1 MLLESKGC
9 LRCEEC
15 DKIFKN
21 IRALNTH
28 RHLHRRTKHKCSI
41 CKRQFL
47 YAKVFHLHQK
57 KCRKYK
63 LRCDKRGVKFSLIT
77 QHRWHQCDHQR
88 ALRGGEGFWCE
99 QCGLKCLSVKTL
111 QKHLLLHS
119 PARQYQCSQCSCRF
133 HNSRCLKNHLA
144 THQEEKPH
152 TCDVCGRTYALKARL
167 KDHQLLHLKVKPH
180 PCSKCGKSFIRPY
193 LLRAHL
199 LKKHPWS
206 CKEDREKRRAEQ
218 GGQRSER
225 QNTGHRMQRRG
236 SEEQTTQ
243 RRGSDGAEDAEE
255 RVIWSRECKGE
266 GQTEE
271 WRGSKEQRMQRRKSE
286 EQRGQRRG
294 SEDSEG
300 KDRGA
305 EDAKER
311 KGEEREECAEER
323 EGEKEQRAVWCERR
337 REYRQGRAFECS
349 HCGKTFTKKHR
360 LVIHTCSHSEEG
372 KRYRC
377 DRGRCMRSFTTVAE
391 LRRHLQF
398 HSVLGTKTQKR
409 RFQCS
414 QCERNF
420 KMPQYLKL
428 HQRVHIGPRL
438 HGTKKSAL
446 RRHCSED
453 HQKAQGLRLFLQF
466 EESYHR
472 DKSEDS
478 DESGSALSAPVDISV
493 DHYTSQLKLQH
504 HQGLDPLIIY
514 EPEQEPTLR
523 RQGQAEIHNVSLNN
537 TMQLYKETRKN
548 QCDMCGR
555 GFKQPRYLREH
566 KRLHLEHKPHTC
578 TDCGKGFVK
587 PHLLREHRTRH
598 HGEGKGGR
606 RHFLCKE
613 CSVQVKLG
621 CTSVTNVFSVT
632 DFTHIKCFMK
642 NHTLI

>member
-1 MLLESKGC
+1 MRLKSTLPEPREERTDPVQTTTSEKG
-9 LRCEEC
+9 EEE
-15 DKIFKN
+15 KRKG
-21 IRALNTH
+21 RGEGE
-28 RHLHRRTKHKCSI
+28 RERRGGDGGEGEREEEIKGVGRGEKEGERVTVRKGEKDRV
-41 CKRQFL
+41 KE
-47 YAKVFHLHQK
+47 K
-57 KCRKYK
+57 KYK

-167 KDHQLLHLKVKPH
+167 KDHQLL
-180 PCSKCGKSFIRPY
+180 
-193 LLRAHL
+193 
-199 LKKHPWS
+199 
-206 CKEDREKRRAEQ
+206 
-218 GGQRSER
+218 
-225 QNTGHRMQRRG
+225 RG

-323 EGEKEQRAVWCERR
+323 EGEKEQRAVWW
-337 REYRQGRAFECS
+337 
-349 HCGKTFTKKHR
+349 
-360 LVIHTCSHSEEG
+360 
-372 KRYRC
+372 
-377 DRGRCMRSFTTVAE
+377 
-391 LRRHLQF
+391 
-398 HSVLGTKTQKR
+398 
-409 RFQCS
+409 
-414 QCERNF
+414 
-420 KMPQYLKL
+420 
-428 HQRVHIGPRL
+428 
-438 HGTKKSAL
+438 
-446 RRHCSED
+446 
-453 HQKAQGLRLFLQF
+453 
-466 EESYHR
+466 
-472 DKSEDS
+472 
-478 DESGSALSAPVDISV
+478 
-493 DHYTSQLKLQH
+493 
-504 HQGLDPLIIY
+504 
-514 EPEQEPTLR
+514 
-523 RQGQAEIHNVSLNN
+523 
-537 TMQLYKETRKN
+537 
-548 QCDMCGR
+548 
-555 GFKQPRYLREH
+555 
-566 KRLHLEHKPHTC
+566 
-578 TDCGKGFVK
+578 FVK